1 MEGSHLSVGGI
12 SVFSIRNKL
21 LLISGAGILLVLAGA
36 LYGFWSTW
44 NSLETLGDTVQQGN
58 SNTFAVLTM
67 EADFKKQVQEWKD
80 VLLRGGDPE
89 KLAKYWGNF
98 EKKEREIDTAA
109 LALQQKVGDPEA
121 RLLITRF
128 LEAHRQMGG
137 DYRKGLQAFKD
148 AGFDPKAGDQ
158 AVAGMDRPP
167 TELLVSCSK
176 RIKALSDA
184 LSSAASQRGFRG
196 ILSGLALMAG
206 TMLLGCAGFL
216 LTIQRSIVNPAHR
229 LVDDL
234 SHLERGDL
242 SRPILSSN
250 HDELGSIAASAELV
264 RQHLGEMVTRV
275 GAAASEVAGAARE
288 LIGCSG
294 NIAAGIQELSS
305 QTGAVAT
312 ASRQMSDTSDEI
324 SASCLDVA
332 HHADQADTAARSG
345 AAVVQET
352 IAVMNRI
359 AQRVQLTAETTSS
372 LGARSDQIGQI
383 IGTIE
388 DIADQTNLLALNAA
402 IEAARAGEQGRG
414 FAVVADE
421 VRALA
426 ERTTRATREIGE
438 MIKSIQTETRSA
450 VGAMSEGVRE
460 VEAGTNEAAKSNL
473 ALQSIQDKIASVTMM
488 ASQIATAAE
497 EQTATTSE
505 ISQSIQLIS
514 GIVEQTAAGSHQTT
528 AAAKQ
533 LSELS
538 DDLQKMVRE
547 FRFA

>member
-1 MEGSHLSVGGI
+1 MY
-12 SVFSIRNKL
+12 SIRNKL
-21 LLISGAGILLVLAGA
+21 LLISGAGIMLVLVGA

-44 NSLETLGDTVQQGN
+44 NSLQTLGDTVQQGN
-58 SNTFAVLTM
+58 SSTFMVLTM

-80 VLLRGGDPE
+80 VLLRGSDPE

-98 EKKEREIDTAA
+98 EKKEQEIDAA
-109 LALQQKVGDPEA
+109 AQALQQKVSDPEA
-121 RLLITRF
+121 RQLISQF

-137 DYRKGLQAFKD
+137 SYRKGLQAFKD
-148 AGFDPKAGDQ
+148 AGCDPKAGDQ

-167 TELLVSCSK
+167 TELLVACSK
-176 RIKALSDA
+176 RIKGLSDA
-184 LSSAASQRGFRG
+184 MSNAAAHSGYRG
-196 ILSGLALMAG
+196 IMSALALMAVTVLFG
-206 TMLLGCAGFL
+206 GAGFL
-216 LTIQRSIVNPAHR
+216 LTLQRNIVEPAHR
-229 LVDDL
+229 LVEDL
-234 SHLERGDL
+234 SHLEQGDL

-250 HDELGSIAASAELV
+250 HDELGKIAASAELV
-264 RQHLGEMVTRV
+264 RQHLGAMVTKV

-288 LIGCSG
+288 LISCSES
-294 NIAAGIQELSS
+294 IASGIVELSS
-305 QTGAVAT
+305 QTGSVAT
-312 ASRQMSDTSDEI
+312 ASRQMSCTSDEI

-332 HHADQADTAARSG
+332 HHADQADAAARSG
-345 AAVVQET
+345 AGVVQET

-359 AQRVQLTAETTSS
+359 AQKVQHTAETTSS
-372 LGARSDQIGQI
+372 LGERSDQIGQI

-460 VEAGTNEAAKSNL
+460 VESGTSEAAKSDL
-473 ALQSIQDKIASVTMM
+473 ALQSIQEKIASVTMM

-497 EQTATTSE
+497 EQTATTNE
-505 ISQSIQLIS
+505 ITQSIQLIS
-514 GIVEQTAAGSHQTT
+514 GIVDQTAAGSQQTT
-528 AAAKQ
+528 AAANQ

-538 DDLQKMVRE
+538 EELQKMVRQ